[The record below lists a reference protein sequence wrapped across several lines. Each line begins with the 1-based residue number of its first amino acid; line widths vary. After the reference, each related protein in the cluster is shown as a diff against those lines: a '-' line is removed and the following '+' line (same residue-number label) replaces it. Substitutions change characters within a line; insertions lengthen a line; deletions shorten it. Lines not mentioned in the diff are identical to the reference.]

1 MIKYWRKRLNWFI
14 PFISELYPLTK
25 FQLLLYE
32 EILDWDRVVRNDFI
46 HWTEETLLCFDDRL
60 QSIERINHVL
70 FEVDGMQVTS
80 CYQPQDYM
88 IYREIDPYYFDWW
101 KQINFG
107 IYEIPE
113 KHDEEKVMKLLEHFD
128 CGINLATDP
137 FDCLPIPTRFIR
149 ERKDTLPW
157 DMLSRYWGL
166 NWSL

>member
-1 MIKYWRKRLNWFI
+1 
-14 PFISELYPLTK
+14 
-25 FQLLLYE
+25 
-32 EILDWDRVVRNDFI
+32 
-46 HWTEETLLCFDDRL
+46 
-60 QSIERINHVL
+60 L

-80 CYQPQDYM
+80 CYQPQDYR
-88 IYREIDPYYFDWW
+88 IYREIDPHYFDWW

-113 KHDEEKVMKLLEHFD
+113 KYDEEKVMKLLEHFD

-166 NWSL
+166 KWSFELLQEFEQYWVTDKLIENHTAFNYFLKDDLDDDFIEKVLS

>member
-1 MIKYWRKRLNWFI
+1 M
-14 PFISELYPLTK
+14 
-25 FQLLLYE
+25 
-32 EILDWDRVVRNDFI
+32 
-46 HWTEETLLCFDDRL
+46 
-60 QSIERINHVL
+60 

-80 CYQPQDYM
+80 CYQPQDYR
-88 IYREIDPYYFDWW
+88 IYREIDPHYFDWW

-113 KHDEEKVMKLLEHFD
+113 KYDEEKVMKLLEHFD

-166 NWSL
+166 NWSFELLQEFEQYWVTDKLIENHTAFNYFLKDDLDDDFIEKVLS

>member
-1 MIKYWRKRLNWFI
+1 
-14 PFISELYPLTK
+14 
-25 FQLLLYE
+25 
-32 EILDWDRVVRNDFI
+32 
-46 HWTEETLLCFDDRL
+46 
-60 QSIERINHVL
+60 
-70 FEVDGMQVTS
+70 VDGMQVTS
-80 CYQPQDYM
+80 CYQPQDYR
-88 IYREIDPYYFDWW
+88 IYREIDPHYFDWW

-113 KHDEEKVMKLLEHFD
+113 KYDEEKVMKLLEHFD

-166 NWSL
+166 KWSFELLQEFEQYWVTDKLIENHTAFNYFLKDDLDDDFIEKVLS

>member
-1 MIKYWRKRLNWFI
+1 
-14 PFISELYPLTK
+14 
-25 FQLLLYE
+25 
-32 EILDWDRVVRNDFI
+32 
-46 HWTEETLLCFDDRL
+46 
-60 QSIERINHVL
+60 
-70 FEVDGMQVTS
+70 MQVTS
-80 CYQPQDYM
+80 CYQPQDYR
-88 IYREIDPYYFDWW
+88 IYSEIDPHYFDWW

-113 KHDEEKVMKLLEHFD
+113 KYDEEKVMKLLEHFD

-166 NWSL
+166 NWSFELLQEFEQYWVTDKLIENHTAFNYFLKDDLDDDFIEKVLS

>member
-1 MIKYWRKRLNWFI
+1 M
-14 PFISELYPLTK
+14 
-25 FQLLLYE
+25 
-32 EILDWDRVVRNDFI
+32 
-46 HWTEETLLCFDDRL
+46 
-60 QSIERINHVL
+60 

-80 CYQPQDYM
+80 CYQPQDYR
-88 IYREIDPYYFDWW
+88 IYREIDPHYFDWW

-113 KHDEEKVMKLLEHFD
+113 KYDEEKVMKLLEHFD

-166 NWSL
+166 NWSFELLQEFEQYWVTDKLIENHTAFNYCLKDDLDDDFIEKVLS